1 MTRSFLSASFIQA
14 FVLALL
20 SGCGGRAS
28 PPEEPLGAST
38 KKEPATLQA
47 STLIVSQHEVLSVE
61 ELIARG
67 TRQLEDDDFAAARDS
82 YKIALDHATN
92 AEERLRALFGWGTA
106 LDLGAQPSEALR
118 AYSRYVAEAPPGPKR
133 DEAAVREVR
142 LLVYLERY
150 RDAAQASAVIP
161 LADRTPL
168 QQLALL
174 GARAHGL
181 LSGGRYDE
189 AERVISQGRSIVD
202 AHSLDRVA
210 VPPLDVAALFVAL
223 GDLRA
228 RRAEE
233 IKLHPVPPDFL
244 DALERRC
251 QLILDAQGAYS
262 EAMRSQDAHYSS
274 MSGVKVGQLYKS
286 LHRELTSIQAPPAAV
301 SDDKRQLFEGAMRLR
316 YSILLRKSLA
326 MMEAT
331 VALLDRTQGSSRW
344 RDKAR
349 EALLEI
355 REEQRAEDSA
365 IDALPYS
372 RAQLQQVL
380 DEMAQKA
387 KASASSLGGS

>member
-1 MTRSFLSASFIQA
+1 
-14 FVLALL
+14 
-20 SGCGGRAS
+20 
-28 PPEEPLGAST
+28 
-38 KKEPATLQA
+38 
-47 STLIVSQHEVLSVE
+47 
-61 ELIARG
+61 
-67 TRQLEDDDFAAARDS
+67 
-82 YKIALDHATN
+82 
-92 AEERLRALFGWGTA
+92 
-106 LDLGAQPSEALR
+106 
-118 AYSRYVAEAPPGPKR
+118 
-133 DEAAVREVR
+133 
-142 LLVYLERY
+142 
-150 RDAAQASAVIP
+150 
-161 LADRTPL
+161 
-168 QQLALL
+168 
-174 GARAHGL
+174 
-181 LSGGRYDE
+181 
-189 AERVISQGRSIVD
+189 
-202 AHSLDRVA
+202 
-210 VPPLDVAALFVAL
+210 
-223 GDLRA
+223 
-228 RRAEE
+228 
-233 IKLHPVPPDFL
+233 